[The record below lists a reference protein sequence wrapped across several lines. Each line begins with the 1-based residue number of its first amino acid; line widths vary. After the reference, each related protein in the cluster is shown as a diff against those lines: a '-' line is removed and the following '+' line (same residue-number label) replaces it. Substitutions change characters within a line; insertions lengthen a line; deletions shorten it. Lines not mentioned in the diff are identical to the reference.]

1 VAACHSPCLKGVV
14 LFLNCRL
21 AALKHSGETEWKK
34 RVPRTTPDEEITVV
48 ASTVAAVTAVAENAN
63 NYKVSCCHRSPGL
76 AKPTGRCVRRKKN
89 APTMCSRAARHDP
102 NSAPEKVGPLSW
114 LCLLTLTANE

>member
-76 AKPTGRCVRRKKN
+76 AKPTGRCVRRKKKRRPC
-89 APTMCSRAARHDP
+89 APAPRDMTQILRPKKLALSRGCAY
-102 NSAPEKVGPLSW
+102 
-114 LCLLTLTANE
+114 